1 MTDETNE
8 TTQDDRERLDLTR
21 ALLVGG
27 HGWTESEVQEVVST
41 ESEEY
46 RTMDPI
52 DFVGHALAKRQEA
65 NKPTP
70 LEAAIERN
78 RKKAGAP
85 NVLRRPLPPASI
97 RRNPWSAA

>member
-27 HGWTESEVQEVVST
+27 HGWTESEVQAVVSA

-46 RTMDPI
+46 RTMNPI

-65 NKPTP
+65 NKPSI

-78 RKKAGAP
+78 RKKASAT
-85 NVLRRPLPPASI
+85 NALRRPLPPPSF
-97 RRNPWSAA
+97 RRNPWSAS